1 MYFSPFFSLDPGD
14 WADQQPAQP
23 DLGRHHLPH
32 RVRRQ
37 AVRILA
43 SDQTY
48 AILPR
53 PLCIQIPFNCHLLH
67 LHEGKFQKTYL
78 FDFASQEWAIL
89 VAIVP
94 LIVFNMW
101 LTRRTYKLPTATPQQ
116 HLRFCTVVGG
126 ITYLQSS
133 LTLMLELGG
142 ITSNFL

>member
-1 MYFSPFFSLDPGD
+1 MIGLISSLLNLIWDVTIYHIVSDGKPSEFWRQIKLMPYYLAHYVFRSLSIAIFF
-14 WADQQPAQP
+14 
-23 DLGRHHLPH
+23 
-32 RVRRQ
+32 
-37 AVRILA
+37 IYMKA
-43 SDQTY
+43 SFTKLIFCD
-48 AILPR
+48 I
-53 PLCIQIPFNCHLLH
+53 
-67 LHEGKFQKTYL
+67 
-78 FDFASQEWAIL
+78 ASQEWAIL

-142 ITSNFL
+142 ITSNLL